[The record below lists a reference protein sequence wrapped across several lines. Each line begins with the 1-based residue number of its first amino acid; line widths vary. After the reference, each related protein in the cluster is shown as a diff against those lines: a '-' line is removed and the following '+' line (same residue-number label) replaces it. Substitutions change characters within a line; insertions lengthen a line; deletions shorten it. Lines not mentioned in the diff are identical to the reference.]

1 MSIPTGPLA
10 YVVALIAAFAIAFGV
25 GRAWGPQPEPV
36 THDAPSHGVV
46 ETTVPDSSP
55 RGDTTHTDTDHDDV
69 TNGGDH

>member
-1 MSIPTGPLA
+1 MSIPKGPLA
-10 YVVALIAAFAIAFGV
+10 YVVALIAAFVIAFGV

-46 ETTVPDSSP
+46 ETTDGNTH
-55 RGDTTHTDTDHDDV
+55 GDM

>member
-1 MSIPTGPLA
+1 MSIPKGPLA

-46 ETTVPDSSP
+46 ETTVPNFAP
-55 RGDTTHTDTDHDDV
+55 HDDS
-69 TNGGDH
+69 THGGDH